1 MVGVSTFFL
10 SSCQLFEERPSSESA
25 KKTPTNWETR
35 QEKEFGKFDYLDISQ
50 EEAEAILIKKF
61 SVRLPDEYAKGVALL
76 HESLQTKENNKEQ
89 PTYFVKATGN
99 TLVMKGTF
107 AYKNSEDQKYY
118 SYGTVELIYQYNE
131 SLKKSWLEA
140 QELSI
145 DNYTGNQCMYINDPI
160 PTIEKIGQL
169 AAIENVQQKITH
181 LAEVLQKKPED
192 RMNQEIYLENSM
204 KTAQAEQT
212 IGKNIGIYFDENGTL
227 EKLFMYIKVFV

>member
-1 MVGVSTFFL
+1 
-10 SSCQLFEERPSSESA
+10 
-25 KKTPTNWETR
+25 
-35 QEKEFGKFDYLDISQ
+35 
-50 EEAEAILIKKF
+50 
-61 SVRLPDEYAKGVALL
+61 
-76 HESLQTKENNKEQ
+76 
-89 PTYFVKATGN
+89 
-99 TLVMKGTF
+99 
-107 AYKNSEDQKYY
+107 
-118 SYGTVELIYQYNE
+118 
-131 SLKKSWLEA
+131 
-140 QELSI
+140 
-145 DNYTGNQCMYINDPI
+145 MYINDPI